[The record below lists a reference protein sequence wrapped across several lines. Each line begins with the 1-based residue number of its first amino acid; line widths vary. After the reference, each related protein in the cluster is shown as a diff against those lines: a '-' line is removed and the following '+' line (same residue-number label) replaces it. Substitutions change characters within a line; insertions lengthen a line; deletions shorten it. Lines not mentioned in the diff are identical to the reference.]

1 MIRRFPI
8 LKLLIVSILLIFLAG
23 CVPGGT
29 NGTVGLITWQRTY
42 GGNYEDRANSIQQVA
57 DGGYIIAGYT
67 LSLGTN
73 GDAYIIKLKGDGS
86 LDWERNFGGV
96 YEDRANSIQQTAD
109 GGYIIA
115 GYTSSGTG
123 NHNIYIIKLKGD
135 GSLDWEKNFGGAYE
149 DRANSIQ
156 QTADEGYI
164 IAGYTLSLGTNGDAY
179 IIKLKGDGSLDWEK
193 NFGGA
198 YEDRANSIQQTA
210 DEGYIIAGYTLSLG
224 TNGDAYIIKLKGDGS
239 LDWEKNFGGVYED
252 RANCIQQ
259 VADGGYIV
267 AGYTSSGTGNH
278 NVYIIK
284 LKGDG
289 SLEWER
295 SFGGENW
302 TEANCIQETADGGYI
317 VAGYIRSGTGDRNVY
332 ILKLDKDGNLNWER
346 SFGGEDWEEASS
358 IQQTA
363 DGGYITAGYTRS
375 FGNGSYDVYV
385 LKLNADGRL

>member
-42 GGNYEDRANSIQQVA
+42 GGN
-57 DGGYIIAGYT
+57 
-67 LSLGTN
+67 
-73 GDAYIIKLKGDGS
+73 
-86 LDWERNFGGV
+86 
-96 YEDRANSIQQTAD
+96 
-109 GGYIIA
+109 
-115 GYTSSGTG
+115 
-123 NHNIYIIKLKGD
+123 
-135 GSLDWEKNFGGAYE
+135 
-149 DRANSIQ
+149 
-156 QTADEGYI
+156 
-164 IAGYTLSLGTNGDAY
+164 
-179 IIKLKGDGSLDWEK
+179 
-193 NFGGA
+193 

-252 RANCIQQ
+252 RANSIQQTTDGGYIIAGYTRSLGTNGDAYIIKLKGDGSLDWEKNFGGVYEDRANCIQQ
-259 VADGGYIV
+259 VADGYII

-284 LKGDG
+284 LKEDG
-289 SLEWER
+289 SLDWER

-302 TEANCIQETADGGYI
+302 TEANCIQETADEGYI

-358 IQQTA
+358 IQQVA